1 MKQIAILSGK
11 GGTGKTTLAAS
22 FAALASNKIIA
33 DCDVDASNL
42 YLLLNP
48 EIRDKKEFK
57 GSKTAVIDKEKCTG
71 CGICEEKCRFDAIS
85 ICDCE
90 INAIL
95 CDGCG
100 VCVISCSE
108 EAIRLEDR
116 VSGYTFISD
125 TKYGPMSHAQLNIA
139 AEASGKL
146 VTAVRNNGIE
156 LARESQNNLILIDGP
171 PGIGCPVI
179 ASLSG
184 VDMALIVTE
193 PSQSGLHDLK
203 RILSVVE
210 HFGVKS
216 VVCINRYDINEGVT
230 EEIESFCMEKGIEI
244 VGKIPYD
251 ESITKAMVEGVPVV
265 EFEAEPKSNAAEEI
279 KRMWNRINQS
289 NLAAIRENTVSK
301 DASNCMGIL
310 LLPIIVMLW

>member
-1 MKQIAILSGK
+1 MKQIAIISGK
-11 GGTGKTTLAAS
+11 GGTGKTTIAAS
-22 FAALASNKIIA
+22 FATLSGSNKIIIA

-48 EIRDKKEFK
+48 AIKDKKEFK
-57 GSKTAVIDKEKCTG
+57 GSKTAVIDTEKCTK
-71 CGICEEKCRFDAIS
+71 CGICEENCRFDAIS
-85 ICDCE
+85 DCE
-90 INAIL
+90 INLIL

-100 VCVISCSE
+100 VCVISCPE
-108 EAIRLEDR
+108 EAVRLKDR

-146 VTAVRNNGIE
+146 VTVVRNRCVE
-156 LARESQNNLILIDGP
+156 LTRESQNNLILIDGP

-184 VDMALIVTE
+184 VDIALIVTE

-203 RILSVVE
+203 RILGVVE
-210 HFGVKS
+210 HFGVKPL
-216 VVCINRYDINEGVT
+216 VCINRYDINEGVT
-230 EEIESFCMEKGIEI
+230 EEIEAFCKDKGIDI

-289 NLAAIRENTVSK
+289 NRLAAKS
-301 DASNCMGIL
+301 
-310 LLPIIVMLW
+310 

>member
-1 MKQIAILSGK
+1 MKQIAIISGK
-11 GGTGKTTLAAS
+11 GGTGKTTIAAS
-22 FAALASNKIIA
+22 FAALSGSNKIIIA

-42 YLLLNP
+42 YIVLNP

-71 CGICEEKCRFDAIS
+71 CGICEENCRFDAIS
-85 ICDCE
+85 ISDRE
-90 INAIL
+90 INHIL

-100 VCVISCSE
+100 VCVITCPE
-108 EAIRLEDR
+108 EAVSLKDR

-125 TKYGPMSHAQLNIA
+125 TKYGPMSHAQLNVA

-146 VTAVRNNGIE
+146 VTVVRNRCVE
-156 LARESQNNLILIDGP
+156 LTRESQSNLILIDGP

-184 VDMALIVTE
+184 VDIALIVTE

-203 RILSVVE
+203 RILGVTA
-210 HFGVKS
+210 HFGVKP
-216 VVCINRYDINEGVT
+216 VVCINRYDINEVVT
-230 EEIESFCMEKGIEI
+230 EEIEAFCKDKGIEI
-244 VGKIPYD
+244 VGMIPYD

-265 EFEAEPKSNAAEEI
+265 VFEAEPNSNAAEEI
-279 KRMWNRINQS
+279 KRMWNRITPNPAP
-289 NLAAIRENTVSK
+289 L
-301 DASNCMGIL
+301 
-310 LLPIIVMLW
+310 